1 MHNVLSDM
9 FIPVRS
15 ILASAGADN
24 TVRVWDL
31 SESKSLLV
39 LEHPDKVLMIFAL
52 IVVLCFFQHV

>member
-1 MHNVLSDM
+1 MHNALSDL
-9 FIPVRS
+9 FIPFRS

-39 LEHPDKVLMIFAL
+39 LEHPDKV
-52 IVVLCFFQHV
+52 V

>member
-1 MHNVLSDM
+1 MQIALSDIYVYP
-9 FIPVRS
+9 FRS

-39 LEHPDKVLMIFAL
+39 LEHPDKV
-52 IVVLCFFQHV
+52 V